1 MLNNFVINSILLK
14 YSSVLNKWGSYS
26 GAKSIFFLKI
36 LVQKIT
42 ANILQPIFTYFI
54 SHSFVFFVHCVK
66 YARMR
71 FSLTRIFPF
80 PYHIETSS
88 LTFSANQ
95 RAGFYMIRER
105 KNIGQRKPV
114 FWRILRSNTAN
125 RTVLCIIKWSEI
137 SRILSSCNNCI
148 TFFQNGMKI
157 LFKSAKVDSCVDRL
171 LIRSPRFDQL
181 LIRSPCVE

>member
-1 MLNNFVINSILLK
+1 MGVLFGSQEYFFPENPCAKNYCK
-14 YSSVLNKWGSYS
+14 HSS
-26 GAKSIFFLKI
+26 
-36 LVQKIT
+36 
-42 ANILQPIFTYFI
+42 TYIYLFY
-54 SHSFVFFVHCVK
+54 FAQFCFFVHCVK

-157 LFKSAKVDSCVDRL
+157 LFRSAEVDSCVDRL
-171 LIRSPRFDQL
+171 LIRSPCFDQL